1 MSLNAAPRVTSAD
14 LGAWLLKGNA
24 DQADL
29 AGRFAIDPHV
39 TQWCV
44 QPSYRTRLMRAG
56 QPVVF
61 WASGSRRRDLAY
73 GIWGCGLLTGPAR
86 QDPQDG
92 RWKAA
97 LDLTIAPPTAWVS
110 RQTIRADAALADL
123 EVLRQPQAANP
134 SFLTTAQFLVVR
146 WYMSGEGA
154 APRQPSAPNGSELSS
169 APSA

>member
-1 MSLNAAPRVTSAD
+1 MTNHAVPRVTIAG

-29 AGRFAIDPHV
+29 AGRFAADPHV
-39 TQWCV
+39 SQWCV
-44 QPSYRTRLMRAG
+44 QPSYRTRLMRSG

-73 GIWGCGLLTGPAR
+73 GIWGCGRLTGPAE

-92 RWKAA
+92 RWKAS

-110 RQTIRADAALADL
+110 RPTIRADAALADL

-134 SFLTTAQFLVVR
+134 SFLTAAQFAVVR
-146 WYMSGEGA
+146 WYLLADREDPAGRGDF
-154 APRQPSAPNGSELSS
+154 RRG
-169 APSA
+169 